1 MVPSHDLE
9 PIVIEDD
16 MFERRVELPALPKVA
31 QRVYALSTND
41 EADAKEIAALI
52 DQDAAFA
59 AHILKVVNSAYFSL
73 PVAVSNVRFAIA
85 YLGLGEVS
93 RIALALSVMRT
104 LTTDDRPLL
113 EAFWVRSYHAAL
125 ISRRISRKMS
135 FSKTDAENLYIAAL
149 LHDLGKLVY
158 AIKFPRHFAVIADYV
173 RQHGCRLVEAEVSL
187 GLPKDSDLGARLCDH
202 WRLPAIVRRA
212 CEQHE
217 LEDLRKMQSA
227 ADTNPVVLAVCV
239 ASLLSVICVLPLTED
254 RKREMSREV
263 QRVLGLDEQA
273 FLILMSDVYELREE
287 AKQTVRS
294 LL

>member
-1 MVPSHDLE
+1 LDLE
-9 PIVIEDD
+9 PIVITDD
-16 MFERRVELPALPKVA
+16 MFEERVQLPALPKVA
-31 QRVYALSTND
+31 QQVYARSVGED
-41 EADAKEIAALI
+41 ADAKEIAALI
-52 DQDAAFA
+52 DQDASFA

-104 LTTDDRPLL
+104 LSSDDKALL
-113 EAFWVRSYHAAL
+113 EAFWVRSYHSAL
-125 ISRRISRKMS
+125 ISRRVSRKMT
-135 FSKTDAENLYIAAL
+135 FSKTDAENLYIASL

-158 AIKFPRHFAVIADYV
+158 AIKFPQHFSAVADYV
-173 RQHGCRLVEAEVSL
+173 RKHGVRLVEAEKKL
-187 GLPKDSDLGARLCDH
+187 GLPIDSELGARLCEH

-217 LEDLRKMQSA
+217 FEDLQQMGRGG
-227 ADTNPVVLAVCV
+227 DTQPVVGAVAV
-239 ASLLSVICVLPLTED
+239 ASQLSVLCVLPLTED

-263 QRVLGLDEQA
+263 QRVLGLDEQG
-273 FLILMSDVYELREE
+273 FLMLMSDVYELREE
-287 AKQTVRS
+287 AKQTVRA